1 MLKALFH
8 KQWLEMTAGLFHNRK
23 TGKAR
28 SKVSTVLYCC
38 LYVFLFVILA
48 VTFGGLSLL
57 LAPTLAAYGLG
68 WLYFAMMGLMG
79 LLFGLFGSVF
89 QTYAS
94 LYCAKD
100 NDMLLSLP
108 IPPKNILISRLFGV
122 WIWAFAFEALVMVP
136 ASIVYWTLVSH
147 SPLVILCC
155 VLMILALPFFILAL
169 SCLLGYVIAKLASV
183 LKGKKNIILAI
194 VAIAGI
200 AVYYYFCARA
210 YEIIEAFLEQA
221 VYYGQVIR
229 ENAGFVYFFGRAFDG
244 GILDTL
250 AIVAIIA
257 LVFVAMWYVMARSFI
272 KLATIGNAKETVRRP
287 ATAQEKKSVLSSLV
301 GKELKRF
308 VSSAT
313 YMLNCGLGTV
323 LLPIVGVVLL
333 VKGSA
338 IRATLVPLCAQV
350 PILAPLI
357 SVGVCLLICSM
368 TAMNDMS
375 APSISLEGKHIWIAQ
390 SLPIPTW
397 KILWSKILMHLL
409 LTVPVTLFASICA
422 IIALRP
428 SFSIAVFA
436 IVLPL
441 LFVLF
446 TAIFGVAVNLKLPN
460 LKWTN
465 ETVPVKQ
472 GLAVGLS
479 LLGGMI
485 VALLLGVGYF
495 LLIWLIPAWLFP
507 AWLYLTI
514 CSVIFLALS
523 AGLSF
528 WLYYRGTKIFASL

>member
-8 KQWLEMTAGLFHNRK
+8 KQWLEMTAGLFQDRK

-38 LYVFLFVILA
+38 LYVFLFLFLA
-48 VTFGGLSLL
+48 AMFGGLSLL

-100 NDMLLSLP
+100 NDMLLSFP

-136 ASIVYWTLVSH
+136 ASVVYWILVSH
-147 SPLVILCC
+147 SPLVILSC

-169 SCLLGYVIAKLASV
+169 SCLLGYVIAKIASV
-183 LKGKKNIILAI
+183 LKGKKNIILAV

-200 AVYYYFCARA
+200 AVYYYVCARA
-210 YEIIEAFLEQA
+210 YEIIEAFLAQA

-244 GILDTL
+244 GILYTL
-250 AIVAIIA
+250 AIVAVIA
-257 LVFVAMWYVMARSFI
+257 LIFVAMWYVMARSFI
-272 KLATIGNAKETVRRP
+272 KLATIGNAKEDARRP
-287 ATAQEKKSVLSSLV
+287 AAAQKQKRALWSLV

-313 YMLNCGLGTV
+313 YMLNCGLGTF
-323 LLPIVGVVLL
+323 LLPLVGVIVLI
-333 VKGSA
+333 KGSA
-338 IRATLVPLCAQV
+338 IRATLALLSAEL
-350 PILAPLI
+350 PILIPIL
-357 SVGVCLLICSM
+357 SVGVCFLICSM
-368 TAMNDMS
+368 TTMNDMS
-375 APSISLEGKHIWIAQ
+375 APSISLEGKYLWIAQ
-390 SLPIPTW
+390 SLPVPTFHV
-397 KILWSKILMHLL
+397 LLSKVLMHLV
-409 LTVPVTLFASICA
+409 LTVPPTLFASVCA
-422 IIALRP
+422 IIAFRL
-428 SFSIAVFA
+428 SWEIAVFA
-436 IVLPL
+436 VLLPL
-441 LFVLF
+441 LYVAF
-446 TAIFGVAVNLKLPN
+446 TAVFGVAVNLKLPN

-479 LLGGMI
+479 LLGGM
-485 VALLLGVGYF
+485 LLTF
-495 LLIWLIPAWLFP
+495 LLAGAYILLAFVLP
-507 AWLYLTI
+507 AWLYLLI
-514 CSVIFLALS
+514 CSVIFAGIT
-523 AGLSF
+523 AGLLA